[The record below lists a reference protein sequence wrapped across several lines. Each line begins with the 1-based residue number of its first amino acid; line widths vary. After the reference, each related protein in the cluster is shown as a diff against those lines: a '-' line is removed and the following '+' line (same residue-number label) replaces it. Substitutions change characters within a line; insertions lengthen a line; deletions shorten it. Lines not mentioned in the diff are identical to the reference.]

1 MGMFA
6 AGIYLEI
13 SNNLFAQLCLGE
25 HPLDRM
31 ENNKFRFLF
40 HYLLNISEFNKL
52 QEVHRNG
59 WKEYMNG
66 SKSSQAQAERDKESV
81 IAALVSE
88 LDETR
93 ISYIT
98 KLING

>member
-1 MGMFA
+1 M
-6 AGIYLEI
+6 
-13 SNNLFAQLCLGE
+13 Q
-25 HPLDRM
+25 DRI
-31 ENNKFRFLF
+31 KIATVLSAIVDS
-40 HYLLNISEFNKL
+40 LNISEFNKL